1 LVKFLVMERT
11 YTCVLVDDDRMSL
24 KILESLVAKTPFLEM
39 AGVFEN
45 PVEAFRLLSEVKV
58 DMLFLDV
65 EMPEMSGLELLDTL
79 SDPPQIIMTTS
90 KDNYAVPAFDYEV
103 TDFLLKPIENYSR
116 FLKAV
121 GKAKVNLE
129 KSSKKLKKDR
139 AKQIFIKVDS
149 LLLNFHLKD
158 ILYIEAFG
166 DYIKIHTE
174 EKMYV
179 AHAKLRTVEE
189 TLPADAFARIHR
201 SYIVRLDKIENIDP
215 SNLEVRKKV
224 IPISNS
230 YRPNLLARINT
241 LN

>member
-1 LVKFLVMERT
+1 MERK

-24 KILESLVAKTPFLEM
+24 RILEILVEKTPFLEVV
-39 AGVFEN
+39 GVFDN
-45 PVEAFRLLSEVKV
+45 PVDAFRMLSEVRV
-58 DMLFLDV
+58 DIVFLDV

-79 SDPPQIIMTTS
+79 ADQPQIIITTL
-90 KDNYAVPAFDYEV
+90 KDMYAVPAFDYEV
-103 TDFLLKPIENYSR
+103 ADFLLKPIENYSR

-121 GKAKVNLE
+121 RKAKANLE
-129 KSSKKLKKDR
+129 KANGIGNQEKV
-139 AKQIFIKVDS
+139 KQIFIKIDS
-149 LLLNFHLKD
+149 LLLNFQLKD

-166 DYIKIHTE
+166 DYIKIYTE
-174 EKMYV
+174 QKMYV

-189 TLPADAFARIHR
+189 TLPKNAFARIHR

-230 YRPNLLARINT
+230 YRPNLLAKINT
-241 LN
+241 LT